1 MEKIILKRFVKKEQ
15 EKSYIHLPFTVPSG
29 IERMEIKYYYEGDEA
44 SSLPTGEDKNVIDL
58 ALLDPE
64 GCDVGTRGNSV
75 YQVVIS
81 PSYSTEGY
89 KTRRIDEGIWT
100 VILGAYMVKK
110 IGVEVTFEISLFE
123 EEYRWLKGDTHL
135 HTNNSDGKLTYFE
148 LAKKARKKGMDYIII
163 TDHNNNTQGFS
174 MPKINGLTVIRG
186 LELTSYFGHINM
198 FGCEKPY
205 ENTYAFNNFDE
216 FKVINEQAKNNG
228 AIQSLCHPLC
238 SMCPWKMGFN
248 DFHFDLVE
256 IWNGPMRK
264 DNLKAVEFWDSL
276 LKEGKKIPMV
286 GGSDYHRDYVVTDL
300 IGEPTT
306 RVYAKS
312 QAPEDI
318 LSAIKEGRSV
328 VTKGV
333 NTTMLDISV
342 DERKIGDSVKFREGQ
357 EVKVTVLDMKRGH
370 TLYLVGKS
378 GRFFE
383 FSAKKR
389 GNYKFIVPL
398 TETGYVRAEIM
409 YSKHGLNKLIHKI
422 ILLFMLPLEAKEKI
436 PPFVYAITNPIY
448 LD

>member
-1 MEKIILKRFVKKEQ
+1 MEKIILKQFVSKEQ
-15 EKSYIHLPFTVPSG
+15 EKTYIHLPFQVKKG
-29 IERMEIKYYYEGDEA
+29 IEKMEIKYYYEGDEA

-58 ALLDPE
+58 ALLDPS
-64 GCDVGTRGNSV
+64 GSDVGTRGNSV
-75 YQVVIS
+75 YEVVIS

-89 KTRRIDEGIWT
+89 KIRKIDEGTWT
-100 VILGAYMVKK
+100 IILGAYMIKK
-110 IGVEVTFEISLFE
+110 AGVEVTFEITLIPQQ
-123 EEYRWLKGDTHL
+123 YRWLKGDTHL
-135 HTNNSDGKLTYFE
+135 HTNNSDGKLTYPE

-174 MPKINGLTVIRG
+174 MPKVNGLTVIRG

-205 ENTYAFNNFDE
+205 DNTYAFNNFDE
-216 FKVINEQAKNNG
+216 FIDINKQAKNSG

-238 SMCPWKMGFN
+238 SLCPWKLGFSG
-248 DFHFDLVE
+248 FHFDLVE

-264 DNLKAVEFWDSL
+264 DNLKAVEFWDGL

-300 IGEPTT
+300 LGEPTT

-312 QAPEDI
+312 LASDDI
-318 LSAIKEGRSV
+318 LTSIKEGRSV

-333 NTTMLDISV
+333 NTTMLDLSV
-342 DERKIGDSVKFREGQ
+342 GNAKIGDSISFKEGQ
-357 EVKVTVLDMKRGH
+357 VVKVNVTDMKRGH
-370 TLYLVGKS
+370 ILYLVGKS

-383 FSAKKR
+383 FKAKKR
-389 GNYKFIVPL
+389 GNHEFSVPL
-398 TETGYVRAEIM
+398 CESGYVRAEIM
-409 YSKHGLNKLIHKI
+409 YNKHGLNKLVHKI
-422 ILLFMLPLEAKEKI
+422 ALLFMLPKEAKEKV